1 MNLQLSHCYIFV
13 GLCTRNKV
21 YIRPIVT
28 YDDTEF
34 WISVDVLMPIRMT
47 LNDLE

>member
-1 MNLQLSHCYIFV
+1 MNLQFSRCYIFV
-13 GLCTRNKV
+13 GLRTRNKV
-21 YIRPIVT
+21 YIIVA